1 MTPELNTSIFSREAF
16 AALGAPDLVYVR
28 PIKASEILATT
39 PVTATDGFNLDPNQT
54 LYAVHRADGERLA
67 VLTDR
72 EAAMAAALAHELA
85 PVSVH

>member
-1 MTPELNTSIFSREAF
+1 MTPQFTTEAF
-16 AALGAPDLVYVR
+16 AALGAPNLVYVR
-28 PIKASEILATT
+28 PIKASEVLGET
-39 PVTATDGFNLDPNQT
+39 PVETAQGFSLDPDQT

-72 EAAMAAALAHELA
+72 NSAVAAALAHDLA

>member
-1 MTPELNTSIFSREAF
+1 MTPQFTTEAF
-16 AALGAPDLVYVR
+16 AALGGPNLVYVR
-28 PIKASEILATT
+28 AIRAKDILGQTQVQLGDA
-39 PVTATDGFNLDPNQT
+39 FNLNPDQI

-72 EAAMAAALAHELA
+72 DSAISAALAHDLA

>member
-1 MTPELNTSIFSREAF
+1 MMTPILTSEAF
-16 AALGAPDLVYVR
+16 AALGGPDLVYVR
-28 PIKASEILATT
+28 PIKARDVLAST
-39 PVTATDGFNLDPNQT
+39 PVEAIEGFDLDPNQT

-72 EAAMAAALAHELA
+72 ESAMAAALAHELA

>member
-1 MTPELNTSIFSREAF
+1 MTPQFTTEAF
-16 AALGAPDLVYVR
+16 AALGGPNLVYVR
-28 PIKASEILATT
+28 PIRAKDILGETQ
-39 PVTATDGFNLDPNQT
+39 VQLGDGFNLNPDQI

-72 EAAMAAALAHELA
+72 DSAISAALAHDLA

>member
-1 MTPELNTSIFSREAF
+1 MTPQFTTEAF
-16 AALGAPDLVYVR
+16 AALGGPNLVYVR
-28 PIKASEILATT
+28 AIRAKDILGETQ
-39 PVTATDGFNLDPNQT
+39 VQLGDGFNLNPDQI

-72 EAAMAAALAHELA
+72 DSAISAALAHDLA

>member
-1 MTPELNTSIFSREAF
+1 MTPNFTTEAF
-16 AALGAPDLVYVR
+16 AALGGPNLVYVR
-28 PIKASEILATT
+28 PIRAKDILGETQ
-39 PVTATDGFNLDPNQT
+39 VQLGDGFNLNPDQI

-72 EAAMAAALAHELA
+72 DSAISAALAHDLA

>member
-1 MTPELNTSIFSREAF
+1 MTPQFSTEAF
-16 AALGAPDLVYVR
+16 AALGGPNLVYVR
-28 PIKASEILATT
+28 PIRAKDILGETQ
-39 PVTATDGFNLDPNQT
+39 VQLGDGFNLNPDQI

-72 EAAMAAALAHELA
+72 DSAISAALAHDLA

>member
-1 MTPELNTSIFSREAF
+1 MMTPILTSEAF
-16 AALGAPDLVYVR
+16 AALGGPNLVYVR
-28 PIKASEILATT
+28 PVKAKDVLAAT
-39 PVTATDGFNLDPNQT
+39 PVEAIEGFSLDPDQT

-72 EAAMAAALAHELA
+72 ESAMAAALAHELA

>member
-1 MTPELNTSIFSREAF
+1 MTPQFSTEAF

-28 PIKASEILATT
+28 PIKARDILGET
-39 PVTATDGFNLDPNQT
+39 PDDMVQGFSLDPNQT

-72 EAAMAAALAHELA
+72 NSAVAAALAHDLA

>member
-1 MTPELNTSIFSREAF
+1 MTPNLTTEAF
-16 AALGAPDLVYVR
+16 AALGGPNLVYVR
-28 PIKASEILATT
+28 PSRAKDILGETQ
-39 PVTATDGFNLDPNQT
+39 VQLGDGFNLNPDQI

-72 EAAMAAALAHELA
+72 DSAISAALAHDLA